1 MSTLLASD
9 KQISYYVK
17 LMTERGY
24 ATVSAEKVAQFT
36 SKEISTQ
43 INQLLKT
50 PRVLVSSKPILE
62 DGIYIKDGV
71 VYKVQTSGSDR
82 KYAKVLQNGGGF
94 SYVAGAIS
102 SLTAQHKITLE
113 QAKAYGIQFGVCCV
127 CGALLTD
134 AKSVDAGI
142 GPVCA
147 KKWN

>member
-1 MSTLLASD
+1 M
-9 KQISYYVK
+9 I
-17 LMTERGY
+17 ERGH
-24 ATVSAEKVAQFT
+24 ADFSAEKCYAFT
-36 SKEISTQ
+36 SKEMSIQ
-43 INQLLKT
+43 IDQLLKT
-50 PRVLVSSKPILE
+50 PRVLVSSKPTLE

-71 VYKVQTSGSDR
+71 VYKVQTSGADR
-82 KYAKVLQNGGGF
+82 KYAKVLQTGGGF
-94 SYVAGAIS
+94 SYVAGAIK